1 MFRKMTRHKQLLSKE
16 EYEKI
21 LYKVKSGVLSVEGDN
36 NYLYA
41 VPMSYLYEDNKI
53 YFHSVNSGYKI
64 DSIKKMKKF
73 LFVLQTKMKFY
84 QKNIQYILELLLF
97 FSIDYRIRN
106 SQKKYY

>member
-64 DSIKKMKKF
+64 DSIKKNQKVF
-73 LFVLQTKMKFY
+73 FFVT
-84 QKNIQYILELLLF
+84 
-97 FSIDYRIRN
+97 D
-106 SQKKYY
+106 